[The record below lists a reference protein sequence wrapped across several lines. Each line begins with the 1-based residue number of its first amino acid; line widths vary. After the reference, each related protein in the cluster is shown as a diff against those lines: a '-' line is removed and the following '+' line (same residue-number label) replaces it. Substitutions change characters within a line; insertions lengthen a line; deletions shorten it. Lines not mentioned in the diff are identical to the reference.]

1 MPTPAKPP
9 VHNLWCDIEGT
20 HIALF
25 CRVEQVAQSPEPG
38 VLPSRLH
45 QQGQIVGRGLDSL
58 YVCFDDNHVV
68 SLQPHLLRLLSDAQ
82 VGANAHATGNWAR
95 GM

>member
-9 VHNLWCDIEGT
+9 AHDRWCDIEGT

-25 CRVEQVAQSPEPG
+25 CRVEQVEQSPEPG

-45 QQGQIVGRGLDSL
+45 QRGQIVGRGLDSL
-58 YVCFDDNHVV
+58 YVCFEDNHVV
-68 SLQPHLLRLLSDAQ
+68 SLQPRLLRLLPDAS
-82 VGANAHATGNWAR
+82 GR
-95 GM
+95 C

>member
-1 MPTPAKPP
+1 MPALAKPP
-9 VHNLWCDIEGT
+9 VHDQWCDIEGA

-25 CRVEQVAQSPEPG
+25 CRVEQVVQSSKPG

-68 SLQPHLLRLLSDAQ
+68 SLQPHLLRLLPDAP
-82 VGANAHATGNWAR
+82 GGY
-95 GM
+95 